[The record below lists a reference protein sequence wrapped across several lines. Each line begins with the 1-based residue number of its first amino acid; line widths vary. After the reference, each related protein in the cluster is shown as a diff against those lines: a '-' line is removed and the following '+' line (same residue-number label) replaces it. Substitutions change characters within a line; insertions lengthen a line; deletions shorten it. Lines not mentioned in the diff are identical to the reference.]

1 MESIK
6 KSIKYLLV
14 ILIILL
20 SIVNSINFNSSIVY
34 AEDDEEKKKVED
46 KVPEEPLYGA
56 TSGIYKDEKVYYS
69 LDLVTPSQIEEKGF
83 LNSIWEKITFD
94 IEDKFVDGYYYSYF
108 FLIQFGFQF
117 NLFMTNVMIG
127 VLNSAYDTNIINALV
142 DKVDDTIKS
151 IAGISNGKFN
161 SKGLF
166 GGFLGIITVTVA
178 IYTLY
183 QVVVKRASIS
193 AFSGL
198 LKSLVALTVSL
209 WFFTNYPTIIK
220 GLNTITVQ
228 ASGLILS
235 GSMKVE
241 KNGNIND
248 VTIKEKMND
257 NIFNV
262 FVHKPY
268 LMLQYGTIDQSKIGN
283 DRVLSLLS
291 KKPDSDKRKEIA
303 IQEVTEKGNQMLTY
317 TYLQKRMNFLSVMT
331 IANAISSIPVF
342 LLAICLYLFQF
353 WFLVI
358 AMIAPFALL
367 WSAVPN
373 QFGVLKRYFFEL
385 SVPLVLKM
393 GVSALA
399 LVIFGLTE
407 VIYSINAGSNGTT
420 LSYILSSLI
429 QGLLLLTMFL
439 LRKRIFSIFVIG
451 SSIIKNMRD
460 ELNVSVPDPIGK
472 GVQSVTTMA
481 GTLIG
486 GLTGRSKGAL
496 VGASIGSNVGNLVTG
511 ETGVG
516 DFAQKMGSDIY
527 LAKKMSSN
535 KGAGLDNKVASLEDY
550 KAQKDQQLKQSNLID
565 NQNSSIDDKKNVNI
579 EDSASSK
586 EEGNA
591 ENQSNQES
599 NIRDMVLE
607 KELSESEKEASNNEM
622 LDIKNN
628 STGAEDND
636 DGNDS
641 RKNLKDLLND
651 EINDKEAVVNDYL
664 NNELNYDDDKESEN
678 DKVLE
683 EEVKRLNDDNDNEP
697 ITQDSLKNAVL
708 ENLDGNDLLNESIDP
723 QDGFNNNNLQS
734 ESPEKKENILEKHP
748 LDDRQ
753 NLIDDIEGKEPID
766 QDRTMAGNAL
776 NSESMTDKAVENN
789 RILDDSSLDSKP
801 LMNTKETKNE
811 GMSKGDSSNS
821 PFLVNKEN
829 ERVSPQ
835 NTLKNEPLIKGT
847 ENDRILAGNSLNSS
861 PTKKTGM
868 EKERT
873 LKGASLNNQSLTTN
887 KGTGSNKQKLR
898 GSSLSSNTLD
908 SNDMAQ
914 RPTINNS
921 IKGSTLESKKIKPDH
936 KLTGASLGN
945 TKGDTNSK
953 KMDYKQTVTEKNSS
967 DMKNYIA
974 DGLNAKNQVGN
985 RPREVKDIILD
996 VFKKKNNK

>member
-1 MESIK
+1 MKSIK

-14 ILIILL
+14 ILTILL
-20 SIVNSINFNSSIVY
+20 SIVNSINFNSSIAY
-34 AEDDEEKKKVED
+34 AKDDEEKNKVED
-46 KVPEEPLYGA
+46 KVPEEPLYSA

-69 LDLVTPSQIEEKGF
+69 LDLVTPSQIEEKGI
-83 LNSIWEKITFD
+83 LDSIWKTITFG

-142 DKVDDTIKS
+142 DKVDNTIKS
-151 IAGISNGKFN
+151 IAGISNGKFS

-209 WFFTNYPTIIK
+209 WFFTNYTTIIK

-235 GSMKVE
+235 GSMNVE

-268 LMLQYGTIDQSKIGN
+268 LMLQYGTTDQSKIGD

-291 KKPDSDKRKEIA
+291 KKPDSEKRKEIA
-303 IQEVTEKGNQMLTY
+303 MQEVTEKGNQMLTY

-342 LLAICLYLFQF
+342 LLAMSLYLFQF

-460 ELNVSVPDPIGK
+460 ELNVSVSDPIGK

-486 GLTGRSKGAL
+486 GLAGRSKGAL

-511 ETGVG
+511 ETSVG

-550 KAQKDQQLKQSNLID
+550 KDQKDQQLKQLNLID

-586 EEGNA
+586 DKAKEEGNA
-591 ENQSNQES
+591 ENQYNQES
-599 NIRDMVLE
+599 NIRGMVLE
-607 KELSESEKEASNNEM
+607 KELSESEKEESNNEM

-628 STGAEDND
+628 STDSEDND

-651 EINDKEAVVNDYL
+651 EINGKEAVVNDHW
-664 NNELNYDDDKESEN
+664 NNELNYDDDKESKN

-697 ITQDSLKNAVL
+697 ITQDSLKNVVL

-766 QDRTMAGNAL
+766 QDRIMAGNAL

-789 RILDDSSLDSKP
+789 RILDDSSLDNKP
-801 LMNTKETKNE
+801 LMNTKE
-811 GMSKGDSSNS
+811 
-821 PFLVNKEN
+821 
-829 ERVSPQ
+829 
-835 NTLKNEPLIKGT
+835 T
-847 ENDRILAGNSLNSS
+847 ENDRILAGNSLNNS
-861 PTKKTGM
+861 PTKNTGM

-873 LKGASLNNQSLTTN
+873 LKDTSLNNQSLTTN
-887 KGTGSNKQKLR
+887 KGS
-898 GSSLSSNTLD
+898 GSSLSSNELD

-914 RPTINNS
+914 RPIINNS
-921 IKGSTLESKKIKPDH
+921 IKGSTLESKKIKSDH

-953 KMDYKQTVTEKNSS
+953 KLDYKPTVTDKNSS
-967 DMKNYIA
+967 DMKNHIA

-996 VFKKKNNK
+996 VYKKKNNK

>member
-1 MESIK
+1 MKSIK

-20 SIVNSINFNSSIVY
+20 SIVNSINFNSSIAY
-34 AEDDEEKKKVED
+34 AKDDEEKQKVED

-56 TSGIYKDEKVYYS
+56 TSGIYKGEKVYYS
-69 LDLVTPSQIEEKGF
+69 LDLVTPSQIEEKGI
-83 LNSIWEKITFD
+83 LDSIWDTITFG

-127 VLNSAYDTNIINALV
+127 VLNSAYDTNIINELV
-142 DKVDDTIKS
+142 NKVDDTIKS
-151 IAGISNGKFN
+151 IAGISNGKFS

-235 GSMKVE
+235 GSMTVE
-241 KNGNIND
+241 ENGNIND

-268 LMLQYGTIDQSKIGN
+268 LMLQYGTTDQSKIGK

-291 KKPDSDKRKEIA
+291 KKPDSEKRKEIA
-303 IQEVTEKGNQMLTY
+303 MQEVTEKGNQMLTY

-385 SVPLVLKM
+385 AVPLVLKM
-393 GVSALA
+393 GISALA

-407 VIYSINAGSNGTT
+407 IIYSINAGSNGTT

-439 LRKRIFSIFVIG
+439 LRKRIFSIFVVG

-460 ELNVSVPDPIGK
+460 ELNVSVADPIGK

-481 GTLIG
+481 GTIIG
-486 GLTGRSKGAL
+486 GLTGGPKGAL
-496 VGASIGSNVGNLVTG
+496 VGANIGRNVGNLVTG
-511 ETGVG
+511 ETSVG

-550 KAQKDQQLKQSNLID
+550 KNQKDQQLKQLNLID
-565 NQNSSIDDKKNVNI
+565 NQNSGIDDKKNVNI

-586 EEGNA
+586 DKAKEEGNA
-591 ENQSNQES
+591 ENQYNQES

-607 KELSESEKEASNNEM
+607 KELSESEKEESNNEM

-628 STGAEDND
+628 STDSEDND

-651 EINDKEAVVNDYL
+651 EINGKEAVVNDYW
-664 NNELNYDDDKESEN
+664 NNELNYDDDKESKN

-683 EEVKRLNDDNDNEP
+683 EEVN
-697 ITQDSLKNAVL
+697 
-708 ENLDGNDLLNESIDP
+708 
-723 QDGFNNNNLQS
+723 
-734 ESPEKKENILEKHP
+734 
-748 LDDRQ
+748 
-753 NLIDDIEGKEPID
+753 IEGKEPID
-766 QDRTMAGNAL
+766 QDRIMAGNAL

-789 RILDDSSLDSKP
+789 RILDDSSLDNKP
-801 LMNTKETKNE
+801 LMNTKE
-811 GMSKGDSSNS
+811 
-821 PFLVNKEN
+821 
-829 ERVSPQ
+829 
-835 NTLKNEPLIKGT
+835 T
-847 ENDRILAGNSLNSS
+847 ENDRILAGNSLNSF

-914 RPTINNS
+914 RPIINNS

-953 KMDYKQTVTEKNSS
+953 KMDYKPTVTEKNSS

>member
-1 MESIK
+1 MKSIK

-14 ILIILL
+14 ILTILL
-20 SIVNSINFNSSIVY
+20 SIVNSINFNSSIAY
-34 AEDDEEKKKVED
+34 AKDDEEKKKVED
-46 KVPEEPLYGA
+46 KVPEEPLYSA

-69 LDLVTPSQIEEKGF
+69 LDLVTPSQIEEKGI
-83 LNSIWEKITFD
+83 LDSIWKTITFG

-142 DKVDDTIKS
+142 DKVDNTIKS

-209 WFFTNYPTIIK
+209 WFFTNYTTIIK

-235 GSMKVE
+235 GSMNVE

-268 LMLQYGTIDQSKIGN
+268 LMLQYGTTDQSKIGD

-291 KKPDSDKRKEIA
+291 KKPDSEKRKEIA
-303 IQEVTEKGNQMLTY
+303 MQEVTEKGNQMLTY

-342 LLAICLYLFQF
+342 LLAMSLYLFQF

-460 ELNVSVPDPIGK
+460 ELNVSVSDPIGK

-481 GTLIG
+481 GTIIG

-511 ETGVG
+511 ETSVG

-550 KAQKDQQLKQSNLID
+550 KDQKDQQLKQLNLID

-586 EEGNA
+586 DKAKEEGNA
-591 ENQSNQES
+591 ENQYNQES

-628 STGAEDND
+628 STDSEDND

-651 EINDKEAVVNDYL
+651 EINGKEAVVNDYW
-664 NNELNYDDDKESEN
+664 NNELNYDDDKESKN

-697 ITQDSLKNAVL
+697 ITQDSLKNVVL

-766 QDRTMAGNAL
+766 QDRIMAGNAL

-789 RILDDSSLDSKP
+789 RILDDSSLDNKP
-801 LMNTKETKNE
+801 LMNTKE
-811 GMSKGDSSNS
+811 
-821 PFLVNKEN
+821 
-829 ERVSPQ
+829 
-835 NTLKNEPLIKGT
+835 T
-847 ENDRILAGNSLNSS
+847 ENDRILAGNSLNNS
-861 PTKKTGM
+861 PTKNTGM

-873 LKGASLNNQSLTTN
+873 LKDASLNNQSLTTN
-887 KGTGSNKQKLR
+887 KGS
-898 GSSLSSNTLD
+898 GSSLSSNELD

-914 RPTINNS
+914 RPIINNS

-953 KMDYKQTVTEKNSS
+953 KLDYKPTVTDKNSS
-967 DMKNYIA
+967 DMKNHIA

-996 VFKKKNNK
+996 VYKKKNNK